1 MDAFYAFAAELLRYP
16 ELRGRAEVIG
26 GGRNSAPQV
35 LEDGSRRRPI
45 TRAAAS

>member
-1 MDAFYAFAAELLRYP
+1 MDAFYASAELLRYP

-26 GGRNSAPQV
+26 GGGNSAPQV
-35 LEDGSRRRPI
+35 LEDGGRRRAI